1 MWRNMILAAGLFVG
15 LVPAGTLAQEW
26 RQKVEV
32 EVYLP
37 EGARL
42 FFEGQETRSTGPK
55 AADRPRTNA
64 ETCTALPFGAGNRSN
79 VA

>member
-26 RQKVEV
+26 RKTVTV
-32 EVYLP
+32 EVYVP

-42 FFEGQETRSTGPK
+42 WFSRG
-55 AADRPRTNA
+55 
-64 ETCTALPFGAGNRSN
+64 
-79 VA
+79 